1 MKLKTV
7 NSAFPVGDA
16 LQISDSEAE
25 RFDHALG
32 AATISKISFGI
43 CSRLKPVAKVH
54 LFFDASS
61 FQRALFVERG
71 ELPQLSLQ
79 LDPGLHAAT
88 HLALGSFRHIIAGS
102 LSTLPAARQLLD
114 LLKQSLA
121 GG

>member
-1 MKLKTV
+1 MKLNTGEKRIPRMHCKVATARR
-7 NSAFPVGDA
+7 SA
-16 LQISDSEAE
+16 LTTL
-25 RFDHALG
+25 LG

-61 FQRALFVERG
+61 FKRAFFVERG

-79 LDPGLHAAT
+79 LDPGPHAAT

-102 LSTLPAARQLLD
+102 LSTLPVVAD
-114 LLKQSLA
+114 V
-121 GG
+121 